1 MHVEVTCPAGTNM
14 HICITCFAMQLAV
27 GSKLILIPATSIS
40 ICGLGPRKIHYRD
53 YFGIL
58 SLGEVPPSK
67 WQVTFF
73 FSAFG
78 QTPPLLPL
86 VRDPRSATPLV

>member
-1 MHVEVTCPAGTNM
+1 VLAALFSLHVFESQMRIEVTCPAGTNM

-40 ICGLGPRKIHYRD
+40 ICGLGPHKIHYCD

-58 SLGEVPPSK
+58 SLGE
-67 WQVTFF
+67 
-73 FSAFG
+73 FG
-78 QTPPLLPL
+78 
-86 VRDPRSATPLV
+86 RW